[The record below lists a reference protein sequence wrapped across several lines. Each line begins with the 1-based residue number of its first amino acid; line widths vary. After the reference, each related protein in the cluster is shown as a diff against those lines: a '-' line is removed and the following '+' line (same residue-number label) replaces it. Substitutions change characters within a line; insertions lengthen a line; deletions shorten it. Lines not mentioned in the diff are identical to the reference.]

1 MRLPYNSDSPK
12 GVYEEPVT
20 EGEKQLMAINEN
32 TSFNNKTHR
41 YFFVSDVH
49 GEYNDMVRALNEAGF
64 DKAVD
69 TLVSLGDPFDRG
81 PDSKKVLNYMLR
93 CPHRIL
99 VWGNHDYRLSLL
111 TYYQWL
117 FREADRDNGVWQ
129 TIKSFDPDCTNH
141 YDGLMALNEN
151 MMLRRYFNECVFGI
165 RWSNLIAV
173 HAWVPAGDIDK
184 ASLNDWSMAIW
195 ANTEDKIAQEEFPDR
210 KMIFGHWHAWR
221 LRLNAAYWADIK
233 DIDFGIYE
241 TDKFIAID
249 GCTNLSHQVNVYVME
264 TDEEPE
270 LIVPGLDRRA
280 N

>member
-1 MRLPYNSDSPK
+1 M
-12 GVYEEPVT
+12 
-20 EGEKQLMAINEN
+20 
-32 TSFNNKTHR
+32 R
-41 YFFVSDVH
+41 YFFISDVH
-49 GEYNDMVRALNEAGF
+49 GEYDDMVRALNEAGF
-64 DKAVD
+64 DMNND

-81 PDSKKVLNYMLR
+81 PNSKKVLNYMMR

-117 FREADRDNGVWQ
+117 FREADRDNGVWH

-151 MMLRRYFNECVFGI
+151 MMLRRYFNECVFGV

-195 ANTEDKIAQEEFPDR
+195 ANTEDKIAREEFPDR
-210 KMIFGHWHAWR
+210 KIIFGHWHAWR
-221 LRLNAAYWADIK
+221 LRLNASYWAK
-233 DIDFGIYE
+233 VEHVDFGIYE